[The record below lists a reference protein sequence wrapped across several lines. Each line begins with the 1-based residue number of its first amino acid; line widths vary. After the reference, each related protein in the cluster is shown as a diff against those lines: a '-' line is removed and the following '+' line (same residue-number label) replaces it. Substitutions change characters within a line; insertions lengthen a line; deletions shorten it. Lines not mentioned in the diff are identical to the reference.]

1 MLLLHSIRNLPKV
14 VSFMIETTVF
24 RGRVIESIFS
34 VTHNVHSVRATLILP
49 SRIFKT
55 GSIYDIVEHRIDSR
69 I

>member
-1 MLLLHSIRNLPKV
+1 
-14 VSFMIETTVF
+14 MIETTVF

-55 GSIYDIVEHRIDSR
+55 GSIYDIVEHRIGSR